1 MRDGEVEDLQ
11 AVETRGQERLEG
23 RRNLEEGD
31 TYVAG
36 KTWSLERLGGRRDL
50 ETGAT

>member
-1 MRDGEVEDLQ
+1 MRGRRLAGSRDK
-11 AVETRGQERLEG
+11 GQERLEG

-50 ETGAT
+50 ETGATWR